1 MKIIL
6 SCLSLIL
13 CLTII
18 NASDNGKMPVSVE
31 KAQKHLLINS
41 INTFGVIKIFPS
53 SNAKVSTLF
62 NGILIKKYYKLG
74 DKVKKNALLATVKT
88 KKAKLLAQVG
98 GYHIKNIN
106 IVAPINGYITQDF
119 VFVGDIINQGS
130 AIAQIASNKNKY
142 ILISVPNRYAKKI
155 QKNLKVI
162 IDCNGQKHNTKI
174 TKIIPITNPLNDT
187 FSVIA
192 PIKENDLYAG
202 NICKTTLLLEKK
214 NVLAL
219 SRDAVLSRDDK
230 KIIFVVK
237 GDIAKE
243 KQVKLGIKT
252 DKYIEI
258 KSGLTTGESVVI
270 LGNYELKNDM
280 KVRIVQK

>member
-13 CLTII
+13 CLTTI

-31 KAQKHLLINS
+31 KAQKHILINS
-41 INTFGVIKIFPS
+41 INTFGAVKNFPS
-53 SNAKVSTLF
+53 SNAKASTLF
-62 NGILIKKYYKLG
+62 NGVLIKKYYKLG
-74 DKVKKNALLATVKT
+74 DKVKKNALLATIET
-88 KKAKLLAQVG
+88 KKAKILAKIG

-106 IVAPINGYITQDF
+106 ILAPINGYIIQDF
-119 VFVGDIINQGS
+119 ATIGSIINQGVT
-130 AIAQIASNKNKY
+130 IVQIASNNNKY
-142 ILISVPNRYAKKI
+142 ISISVPNRYAKKI
-155 QKNLKVI
+155 QKDLKVI
-162 IDCNGQKHNTKI
+162 IDCNGQKYNTKI

-187 FSVIA
+187 FIAIA
-192 PIKENDLYAG
+192 PVKENNLYTG
-202 NICKTTLLLEKK
+202 NVCKTTLIFEKK

-219 SRDAVLSRDDK
+219 RRDAILSRDDK
-230 KIIFVVK
+230 NFIFVVQ
-237 GDIAKE
+237 GNIAKE

-258 KSGLTTGESVVI
+258 QSGVSKGENIVI

-280 KVRIVQK
+280 KVRIIKK